1 MGKYSA
7 VTPNLS
13 KWVTPRTEEIEKLT
27 AEFRQFTLS
36 ELIKK
41 YAWWRLQKKELETR
55 EKEVNRYIEA
65 IVSLIIP
72 MYEEQGISSMRIAET
87 GQTIAVQDE
96 PIAKVLDRD
105 VFRKWCI
112 ANELERSL
120 QLPYATANAIVK
132 ERLLNGDPEPD
143 GVEAFTFSKVVLR
156 KK

>member
-1 MGKYSA
+1 MGKYSN
-7 VTPNLS
+7 VTPNLP
-13 KWVTPRTEEIEKLT
+13 KLVTPRAEEVEKLID
-27 AEFRQFTLS
+27 EFRQFTAS

-55 EKEVNRYIEA
+55 EKEINRTLEA
-65 IVSLIIP
+65 IVNLIIP

-96 PIAKVLDRD
+96 PVAKVTDRD
-105 VFRKWCI
+105 KFREWCI
-112 ANELERSL
+112 ANDLERSL
-120 QLPYATANAIVK
+120 QLPYQTANALVRA
-132 ERLLNGDPEPD
+132 RLLNGDPEPD